1 MPSILGWWEIDA
13 DKVRSN
19 NFHGHGNVML
29 QLFAWWM
36 AAFCVVDGSNEGS
49 AEGNSIVLM

>member
-29 QLFAWWM
+29 QLFACWM
-36 AAFCVVDGSNEGS
+36 AAF
-49 AEGNSIVLM
+49 